1 MEGADC
7 SIAIDIGGTFTD
19 SVIANKNGKIFKVA
33 KTASTPANPS
43 EGFIKS
49 VAKVLK
55 LAGVD
60 PSLVEV
66 VLHGSTVVTNA
77 ILENKSAKQH

>member
-1 MEGADC
+1 LEGKDF

-43 EGFIKS
+43 EGFMKS
-49 VAKVLK
+49 VANYWREIFCCLTSLCLVLPARKVCYW
-55 LAGVD
+55 GRRT
-60 PSLVEV
+60 
-66 VLHGSTVVTNA
+66 LH
-77 ILENKSAKQH
+77 

>member
-1 MEGADC
+1 MEGKDF

-33 KTASTPANPS
+33 KTASTPTNPS

-49 VAKVLK
+49 VAKV
-55 LAGVD
+55 
-60 PSLVEV
+60 
-66 VLHGSTVVTNA
+66 
-77 ILENKSAKQH
+77 